1 MLCVFK
7 ITEPGSLVYF
17 LGLARSVYHLSLR
30 SLPPPIGRLRGKWV
44 YEKHKLDGRLWEDN
58 LAGEGR
64 SIRRKPG
71 EEAKKSGF

>member
-17 LGLARSVYHLSLR
+17 LGPAHSVYHLSLR

-44 YEKHKLDGRLWEDN
+44 YEKHKLDGRL
-58 LAGEGR
+58 
-64 SIRRKPG
+64 
-71 EEAKKSGF
+71 